1 MNIDSIE
8 NGYVIDHIPAGR
20 AMRVYEILN
29 LSKLDCQVAIITN
42 AKSKKN
48 KSKDIIK
55 INDLIDLDLDV
66 ISYIAPD
73 ATVNVIRDSVRVE
86 KKTLTPP
93 KQLVN
98 VIKCP
103 NPHCICNNENID
115 HISNLRMHIRHIAV
129 FIAKQNQI
137 NIQFIFK
144 VRKHQF
150 SDFFCVSFYY
160 LFSLINII

>member
-42 AKSKKN
+42 AKSRQD

-55 INDLIDLDLDV
+55 LNVLIVLYLDV

-115 HISNLRMHIRHIAV
+115 HIFKLTDANPTYRCIYCETKSN
-129 FIAKQNQI
+129 
-137 NIQFIFK
+137 
-144 VRKHQF
+144 
-150 SDFFCVSFYY
+150 
-160 LFSLINII
+160 